1 MGRETSK
8 MPSLLF
14 MLTVQDILNTHLVS
28 LFKYATSILRSCIL
42 RSYTQNSQK
51 LYLNTP
57 FFSPNCILKVQI
69 SRCIYHQR
77 KKKFKQKCNISKSLP
92 RDKTTALSFV
102 TKLLLS
108 FHCWIFNVSLRLL
121 LCPLKF
127 LPNFQLFHFKS
138 TKIFIIFLLVGC
150 YLDMT

>member
-8 MPSLLF
+8 MSSLLF

-42 RSYTQNSQK
+42 RSQNSQK

-57 FFSPNCILKVQI
+57 FFSPQLHFKSSNFKMHLSPK
-69 SRCIYHQR
+69 

-92 RDKTTALSFV
+92 RDKMTVLSFV

-121 LCPLKF
+121 LFPLKF

-138 TKIFIIFLLVGC
+138 TKIFIIFL
-150 YLDMT
+150 